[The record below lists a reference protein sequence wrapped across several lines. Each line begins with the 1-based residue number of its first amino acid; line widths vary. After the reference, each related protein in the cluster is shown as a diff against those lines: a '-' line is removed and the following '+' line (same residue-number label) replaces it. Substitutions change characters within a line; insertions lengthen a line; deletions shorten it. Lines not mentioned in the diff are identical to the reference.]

1 MKMEFKKLES
11 IKSFENKRVQ
21 HLFNVK
27 MGDYPE
33 FTAKIG
39 ATRIGPVEDDDFKA
53 FVKAYAEANCIDIDC
68 NMFTIRKMLN
78 DEYYRTDLCKSLKR
92 LESMIVRKL
101 RERGYQIKLITSKS
115 FIHGKKVLLPAFQ
128 HKYIAKHANEAE
140 DKCKSKF
147 AGCPV
152 GAGKTF
158 VINSVL
164 RKL

>member
-1 MKMEFKKLES
+1 MEFKKLES

-21 HLFNVK
+21 HLFSVK
-27 MGDYPE
+27 IGDFPE
-33 FTAKIG
+33 FKAKIG

-53 FVKAYAEANCIDIDC
+53 FIKAYAEANGIDIDC

-78 DEYYRTDLCKSLKR
+78 EEYYKTDLCKSLKR
-92 LESMIVRKL
+92 LESIIVRKL
-101 RERGYQIKLITSKS
+101 RERGYQIKLVKS
-115 FIHGKKVLLPAFQ
+115 ESFMHGKKVLLPEFQ
-128 HKYIAKHANEAE
+128 HRYISTHANDEVG
-140 DKCKSKF
+140 DKHKPKF
-147 AGCPV
+147 AGCSP